1 MATKVLT
8 AEEREKALLDPSAV
22 FACPAD
28 VLGIEGV
35 ADSYKVEVL
44 RRWEYDVREE
54 EVAQEE
60 NMSGDL
66 PVSLSHVLDALNR
79 LRISPSHEHPSPA
92 KQGGH

>member
-1 MATKVLT
+1 MVRKILT
-8 AEEREKALLDPSAV
+8 AEECDNALLDPSAV
-22 FACPAD
+22 FSCPAD

-35 ADSYKVEVL
+35 ADSCKVEIL

-66 PVSLSHVLDALNR
+66 PVTLSHVLDALNMLGAR
-79 LRISPSHEHPSPA
+79 PSHKHPSPA
-92 KQGGH
+92 KQGGQ